1 MRDLW
6 PLSLSII
13 MWVWARVRRS
23 RESRR
28 NRNAGLDWECR
39 ILQHLEELHL
49 TSSRSDQP
57 CMHKTHPPKCPST
70 NTMTL
75 ILMGCPLDVK
85 PSTHSPCYPQ
95 LLHVVYD
102 WWLSTH
108 THVSSLPLLYGEI
121 LKCKRL
127 AAGKWTQKQGSALL
141 CQALSCQILYQL
153 SQAGARR
160 AGTRAQRVFSSS

>member
-1 MRDLW
+1 M
-6 PLSLSII
+6 
-13 MWVWARVRRS
+13 RRS

-75 ILMGCPLDVK
+75 ILMGCPLNVK
-85 PSTHSPCYPQ
+85 PSTHSPCYSIHSSCMLYMTDDCQHIHMFPLFLFYMGKSSNASGWPQ
-95 LLHVVYD
+95 
-102 WWLSTH
+102 
-108 THVSSLPLLYGEI
+108 VSGHKSREVHCCVKPCLVRSYISFPKQEPAGPGPELREFSAAVKV
-121 LKCKRL
+121 LK
-127 AAGKWTQKQGSALL
+127 W
-141 CQALSCQILYQL
+141 
-153 SQAGARR
+153 
-160 AGTRAQRVFSSS
+160 F